1 MKPYNLI
8 YILDA
13 DDFNG
18 MLNGQ
23 FLNYSLPSSKVTV
36 FQDPI
41 DLIKNLVKGRLD
53 HPDLLLLDISVPELT
68 GWEFLDYSAKY
79 NLKFDVMMLSSSMN
93 SDDIDRS
100 KSFSQ
105 VKSYIM
111 KPLTKESIKH
121 YIIERKRISIE
132 LD

>member
-1 MKPYNLI
+1 MRPYNLI
-8 YILDA
+8 YILDD

-23 FLNYSLPSSKVTV
+23 FLNYALPSSKVIV

-53 HPDLLLLDISVPELT
+53 PPDLLLLDISMPELT
-68 GWEFLDYSAKY
+68 EWEFLDYSAKY
-79 NLKFDVMMLSSSMN
+79 NLKFDIMMLSSSMN
-93 SDDIDRS
+93 FDDIDRFR
-100 KSFSQ
+100 SFSQ

-121 YIIERKRISIE
+121 YIIERKRI
-132 LD
+132 